1 MPIHK
6 IILGGH
12 QYLGFAMGQLRT
24 LAKLAAGQGG
34 YATKVFSLPDATI
47 TLRIAGDQQFVRME
61 GSGGANYEFFTSE
74 HIGYDRFNELQAE
87 FPGDYTKWEHVYALG
102 TPGYSTTE
110 AGLPGEPTFLPHVA
124 GHFTSVKFGKPDPIY
139 SHTLTPPA
147 PEGVEAWKL
156 LPTSFVEGEV
166 IAGLK
171 TIRTPY
177 SWQIQKFTEAVFWPG
192 NGSLSLV
199 SSTQA
204 MAPGRGG
211 TCNLSSPGVRKSGYL
226 AFGGGGGIVQ
236 YPDPSYVLDA
246 GFDVMPT
253 YLSNGLAIAKGPDY
267 PDEGVWWR
275 RAAVAKSDLG
285 NLFFICTDN
294 IGRFQ
299 VYRVIGSYEVANSVT
314 KGYRRIPNTEYLEY
328 TPDYPS
334 WVTVPALPVDQSSS
348 GDAAFEDAY
357 WLWSFNK
364 DGTKAAAVAFGSTYG
379 PHSRKVKGIG
389 FIHAE
394 QIAASG
400 AVDDAVLA
408 RDDTPGIVEFGISIT
423 ETGTGD
429 TDFSVAFTLLR
440 NEDST
445 TVGRYPL
452 EVAYALPGVT
462 GATEG
467 DLLLSEIECIVPSGG
482 YEAGAVD
489 GDLTYLDTIS
499 YLTTYYVASRLN
511 DDLSRTELHRFK
523 ESNNESFRFLDWDE
537 FYALPAPTQ
546 ASITLDHLVPKRPF
560 SLTAGGTIN
569 GRGNGP
575 LAPDSAY
582 DDTRTYSGSLWSA
595 DLRSLSFFFSYTD
608 QLAIQVGHHLM
619 AFGKT
624 IMKVDTPVVLS
635 PGDAA
640 IIAGMSPGN
649 PAETSGAPT
658 ALPNATFLR
667 TCRYKQSRVL
677 QTAVWAGF
685 SVHPAG
691 HWSHIGPHGVDE
703 EFDIIQAK
711 GAARRSHKSL
721 FNKAFGQTRTHDF
734 YGQTYTD
741 GLEDGSGNATA
752 DTGSFRT
759 NGIWITF

>member
-6 IILGGH
+6 TILGGH
-12 QYLGFAMGQLRT
+12 QYLGFALAQLRI
-24 LAKLAAGQGG
+24 LAKLAVGQGG
-34 YATKVFSLPDATI
+34 HATKTFKFPDANI
-47 TLRIAGDQQFVRME
+47 TLRIVGDQQFIRLDGAV
-61 GSGGANYEFFTSE
+61 GANYEFFTSE
-74 HIGYDRFNELQAE
+74 HIGYDRYSELVAE
-87 FPGDYTKWEHVYALG
+87 FPGDPGQWRHSYALG

-124 GHFTSVKFGKPDPIY
+124 GHFTSVRFGKPDPIY

-147 PEGVEAWKL
+147 PGGIESWKL
-156 LPTSFVEGEV
+156 LPTSFVEGTPTV
-166 IAGLK
+166 GLK
-171 TIRTPY
+171 PIRTPY
-177 SWQIQKFTEAVFWPG
+177 AWQIQKFTESVCWPG
-192 NGSLSLV
+192 NGALSLV

-211 TCNLSSPGVRKSGYL
+211 TCNLSSPGVEKSTYL
-226 AFGGGGGIVQ
+226 AFGGSGGVCE
-236 YPDPSYVLDA
+236 YPDASYILDS

-253 YLSNGLAIAKGPDY
+253 YLANGLSIAKGPDY
-267 PDEGVWWR
+267 PDAGVWWR
-275 RAAVAKSDLG
+275 RAAVAMSNLG
-285 NLFFICTDN
+285 NLFFVCTDN

-314 KGYRRIPNTEYLEY
+314 AGYRRIPDTEYREY
-328 TPDYPS
+328 TPDYPA
-334 WVTVPALPVDQSSS
+334 WVTVPGLPVDQASS

-357 WLWSFNK
+357 WLWSFDK
-364 DGTKAAAVAFGSTYG
+364 GATRAAAVAFGSTYG
-379 PHSRKVKGIG
+379 PHYRKVGGVG

-394 QIAASG
+394 QIAAAG
-400 AVDDAVLA
+400 AVNDAVLA

-429 TDFSVAFTLLR
+429 LDFDVAFTLLR
-440 NEDST
+440 SEDST
-445 TVGRYPL
+445 ADGRYPL
-452 EVAYALPGVT
+452 ELAYALPGVT
-462 GATEG
+462 GATE
-467 DLLLSEIECIVPSGG
+467 DELLVSEIECIVPGDG

-499 YLTTYYVASRLN
+499 YLTTFYVASRLN
-511 DDLSRTELHRFK
+511 ADLSRTELRRFK
-523 ESNNESFRFLDWDE
+523 ESNNASFRFLDWDA

-546 ASITLDHLVPKRPF
+546 AAITLAHLVPKRPF

-569 GRGNGP
+569 GRNSGP
-575 LAPDSAY
+575 LDPDVAY
-582 DDTRTYSGSLWSA
+582 ADTRSYSGSLWSS

-608 QLAIQVGHHLM
+608 QLSIHVGHHLM

-624 IMKVDTPVVLS
+624 VLQADTPVVLS

-640 IIAGMSPGN
+640 IIAAMSPGN
-649 PAETSGAPT
+649 PAESSGTAI
-658 ALPNATFLR
+658 ALPGDAFLR
-667 TCRYKQSRVL
+667 TCRYRQSRVL

-703 EFDIIQAK
+703 EFDIVQAK
-711 GAARRSHKSL
+711 GSARRSHKAL
-721 FNKAFGQTRTHDF
+721 FNSAFGQARAHSF
-734 YGQTYTD
+734 YGLNYTD